1 MEPLLKDT
9 KAVAK
14 LGLVFTDD
22 EEPFEISSILQ
33 DKMHWKPSRGGGWC
47 VIGEPREYN
56 GENDVILQSFL
67 ISKELIH
74 SLIAKADQPPLL
86 NVDLVVNGKDNNT
99 DDESTH
105 GDLIAIQL

>member
-56 GENDVILQSFL
+56 GENDNVLHPFL
-67 ISKELIH
+67 ISKECIH
-74 SLIAKADQPPLL
+74 SLAVHAD
-86 NVDLVVNGKDNNT
+86 
-99 DDESTH
+99 
-105 GDLIAIQL
+105 